1 MSSRREFICKH
12 QYNWI
17 GLGGK
22 LSRLAGI
29 KHTYAEF
36 TLHDFQSHQI
46 TAVFTLHDNLRY
58 HSVAAVFTLH
68 DGSATGGFTLH
79 DFTQTTLCDPQA
91 TVKRT
96 GEVKEITQDH
106 ADKFSPNT
114 Q

>member
-1 MSSRREFICKH
+1 MSSKREFICKH
-12 QYNWI
+12 QYNRI
-17 GLGGK
+17 GLGVK

-36 TLHDFQSHQI
+36 TLHDFQSHRI
-46 TAVFTLHDNLRY
+46 T
-58 HSVAAVFTLH
+58 AVFTLH

-79 DFTQTTLCDPQA
+79 NFTQTTLCDPQA